1 MSQNLGYEVVDRI
14 FAVGGCKRF
23 KLIRSSEIMDYTT
36 LLFVIE
42 IEYTETT
49 KHLLQIDIYQNNI
62 VNETTISE
70 QDVAAFLN
78 F

>member
-1 MSQNLGYEVVDRI
+1 MNQNLGYEIVDRI
-14 FAVGGCKRF
+14 FSVRGCNRF

-36 LLFVIE
+36 LLFVVE

-49 KHLLQIDIYQNNI
+49 KHLLQIDIYQDNI
-62 VNETTISE
+62 VNETMISE
-70 QDVAAFLN
+70 QDVAVFLN